1 MPAALRLDPVLLLW
15 RRNQALK
22 PVTITCCESFRQLPR
37 LSRRTPVNPNN
48 LTIAPKLGIVVG
60 VAQLGL
66 CVAVALAAYL
76 LQREMPNPAI
86 LGGAILGIATS
97 SGIIAWVIG
106 RSVSRALGQLA
117 ARMRALADGEL
128 QADIPGIGRTD
139 ELGALAATVLML
151 NDHAL
156 RIRGTEN
163 AEVDAQQRAV
173 AECLTAIQTLA

>member
-1 MPAALRLDPVLLLW
+1 MPPRSRSRSCQMPAALRLDPVLLLW

-22 PVTITCCESFRQLPR
+22 PVTITCCESFRQLSR
-37 LSRRTPVNPNN
+37 LSRRSPVNPNN

-60 VAQLGL
+60 MAQLGL
-66 CVAVALAAYL
+66 GVAVALAAYL

-117 ARMRALADGEL
+117 ARMRALAD
-128 QADIPGIGRTD
+128 
-139 ELGALAATVLML
+139 
-151 NDHAL
+151 
-156 RIRGTEN
+156 
-163 AEVDAQQRAV
+163 
-173 AECLTAIQTLA
+173 